1 MVTQMARPPHEP
13 GVLKIG
19 EPMRRRLARMR
30 WLEPGCG
37 PATLDIELVR
47 HIERSLA
54 CRIDDDALAILASG
68 VTDLVH
74 DAGMDAKRV
83 VERTTLARTRGCPP
97 ELVALGGHPAGQE
110 FYCISPGRPEGDPL
124 LVIEYSTK
132 DGGLVARTIVEWLE
146 SRLEIRREVLLNG
159 DPTERRLAAKA
170 PTPAQILEFQPSL
183 VVVQEAAAPVV
194 RRVHHATFGEGEVLA
209 EIGQGEN
216 KKLNV
221 RFAVGDKLLLERV
234 LRDVES

>member
-1 MVTQMARPPHEP
+1 M
-13 GVLKIG
+13 LKIG
-19 EPMRRRLARMR
+19 EPMRRRLARLR

-37 PATLDIELVR
+37 PSTLDIELVR
-47 HIERSLA
+47 NIERTLA

-83 VERTTLARTRGCPP
+83 VERTNLARTRGCPP

-110 FYCISPGRPEGDPL
+110 FYCISPNRPEGDPL
-124 LVIEYSTK
+124 LMIEYSTK
-132 DGGLVARTIVEWLE
+132 DGSLVARTIVEWTE
-146 SRLEIRREVLLNG
+146 ARLEIRRDVLLNG
-159 DPTERRLAAKA
+159 DPAERRLASKA
-170 PTPAQILEFQPSL
+170 PSAALILEFQPSL
-183 VVVQEAAAPVV
+183 VVLQKAAQIVA
-194 RRVHHATFGEGEVLA
+194 RRVQHPTFGEGEVLA

-221 RFAVGDKLLLERV
+221 RFSVGDKLLLERV
-234 LRDVES
+234 LRDVEG